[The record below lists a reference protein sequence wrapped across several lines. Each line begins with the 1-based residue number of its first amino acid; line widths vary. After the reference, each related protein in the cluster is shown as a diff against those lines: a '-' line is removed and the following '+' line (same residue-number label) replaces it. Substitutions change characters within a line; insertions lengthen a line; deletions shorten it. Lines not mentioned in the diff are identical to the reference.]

1 MRGAGVGNGKK
12 KKSRFRGGLLEA
24 FSKAFYLGIDRFGVG
39 DGCGGVGGVF
49 VFVSVGFRRPS
60 MLFVVGV

>member
-1 MRGAGVGNGKK
+1 MVKQKDG
-12 KKSRFRGGLLEA
+12 RFRGGLLEA
-24 FSKAFYLGIDRFGVG
+24 FSKDFYLGIDRFGFWG
-39 DGCGGVGGVF
+39 WGWLWCF